1 MHGQQ
6 ASISRIPRHT
16 APADGLHSQYA
27 TYYSSVTTVR
37 KGISYSPGRVQAILP
52 RCYLQVGA
60 STQQQNGLQAKEF
73 SSSSRQRIGSNR
85 RTREDTPRSSPL
97 RTGDA
102 QANHQTLPLPPR
114 SSKIPWKHGTK
125 GRQTTKAN
133 RLGKG
138 GARKTS
144 WEVKLRF
151 SPYQG
156 FFL

>member
-6 ASISRIPRHT
+6 ASMSQIPRHT
-16 APADGLHSQYA
+16 VLADGLHSQYA
-27 TYYSSVTTVR
+27 TYYSSVTTIR
-37 KGISYSPGRVQAILP
+37 KEISYSPGWVQAILP
-52 RCYLQVGA
+52 RCHLQVKA
-60 STQQQNGLQAKEF
+60 YMQQQNGLQAKEF
-73 SSSSRQRIGSNR
+73 SSSFRQRIGSNR
-85 RTREDTPRSSPL
+85 RIWEDTPHSSPL

-102 QANHQTLPLPPR
+102 QANHQTLLLPPR
-114 SSKIPWKHGTK
+114 SFKIPQKYSIK
-125 GRQTTKAN
+125 GRQTIKVN
-133 RLGKG
+133 RLGEG